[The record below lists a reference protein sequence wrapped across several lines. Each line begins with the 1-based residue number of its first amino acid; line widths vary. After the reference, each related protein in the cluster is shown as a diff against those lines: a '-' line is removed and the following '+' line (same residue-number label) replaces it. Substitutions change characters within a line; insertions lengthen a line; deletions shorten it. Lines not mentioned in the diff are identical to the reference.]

1 MTPKDV
7 SWQYQRQCLV
17 NNLQGKKEKE
27 VLLPLTLEKRKAINQ
42 SISFPRTNEWVS
54 KVPLRVG
61 EPSQACSEGAA
72 GQGAA
77 RGVGVSQRCLR
88 QGTTGAARAGRFPA
102 DLHREG
108 EICSLQ
114 SQKSGGFLHRGKAE
128 RAGVCNL
135 LPAAA
140 LSPVRRWSHSLDPTR
155 ISGKQKSCCS
165 PSPTGRRAMADGP

>member
-1 MTPKDV
+1 M
-7 SWQYQRQCLV
+7 
-17 NNLQGKKEKE
+17 
-27 VLLPLTLEKRKAINQ
+27 
-42 SISFPRTNEWVS
+42 
-54 KVPLRVG
+54 
-61 EPSQACSEGAA
+61 CSEGAA

-77 RGVGVSQRCLR
+77 GGAGVLRRCLR
-88 QGTTGAARAGRFPA
+88 HGTTARASRLPDA
-102 DLHREG
+102 LHGEG
-108 EICSLQ
+108 EVCSLQ

-165 PSPTGRRAMADGP
+165 PFSYREEGDGRWTPKAWRFAQSPLSSPGTAQHPSGPPSAAASMESPAGWTCESAPPAPQIQTNPMTAARPSCWQ